1 MLFVIHGHDRPDG
14 GAALRRRI
22 RGAHLRFV
30 LANPGV
36 FRYGGPLLSESGET
50 IGSLMLVD
58 LPDRKARDRFLA
70 EEPYCRNGLFAPLQ
84 VHPTRQVVPEIAPG
98 LLAKELARE
107 DLSALTDG

>member
-1 MLFVIHGHDRPDG
+1 MLFVIHGHDRPGD

-30 LANPGV
+30 VAHPGV
-36 FRYGGPLLSESGET
+36 FRYGGPLLDEQGQT

-58 LPDRKARDRFLA
+58 LPDRRALDRFLQ
-70 EEPYCRNGLFAPLQ
+70 EEPYCANGLFAPLN

-107 DLSALTDG
+107 ELAALTDG